1 MLRTLALSCRHGDR
15 HGFPPSGICRFQHHI
30 LYILTAL
37 LTAVTTT
44 GRICTIVSSVLSVVL
59 YNFCFV
65 TPLFSLASY
74 DRSYLVTFGIMFATA
89 MVAGELTARIADNA
103 RTSAE
108 NAFKTRVLLETNQL
122 LQQAHSAEE
131 CARVAMNQLVK
142 LLKLDVVFY
151 PPNTARSTRRSM
163 SPLAP
168 KTDRVAAH
176 RLRARR
182 CNLDLHQQQ
191 ARGRKHADPA

>member
-1 MLRTLALSCRHGDR
+1 M
-15 HGFPPSGICRFQHHI
+15 
-30 LYILTAL
+30 
-37 LTAVTTT
+37 
-44 GRICTIVSSVLSVVL
+44 L

-131 CARVAMNQLVK
+131 CARVAMNQLIK

-151 PPNTARSTRRSM
+151 TAEHGTLGKTLYESAGTENRSASLLTDYERAVATWTYTNNKRAGAGTRTLPRHAVSTSRFAPATRYSVSSASTWRGASSKPSSIRS
-163 SPLAP
+163 SCLS
-168 KTDRVAAH
+168 
-176 RLRARR
+176 
-182 CNLDLHQQQ
+182 
-191 ARGRKHADPA
+191 